1 MALEVRIK
9 KQFPDFLLDVEF
21 QTEEEIFG
29 VLGESGC
36 GKSLTLKCIA
46 GIERPDQGR
55 IVLNGRELF
64 DSKKGINLPA
74 RERKI
79 GYLFQEY
86 ALFPNMTV
94 EENIAVGIKEKK
106 KGEKK
111 KKIHDY
117 IQKFFL
123 EGLEKKH
130 PSSLSGGQKQRVAI
144 ARMLAAEP
152 ELILLDEPFSAVDS
166 YLKWKLEQMLLEWLE
181 EVGQKQRVA
190 IARMLAA
197 EPELILLDEPF
208 SAVDSYLKWKLE
220 QMLLEWLEEVQV
232 TTLLVSHNRDEVYRL
247 CDRMGIIHK
256 GHMEVCGKKQEIFQN
271 PGTVSAAILTGCK
284 NIARI
289 ATITEGRAEIADWG
303 VLLPLPDPKISMGD
317 VFTHVGIRAHD
328 IRMLPSD
335 EDGRRGLEDSKN
347 TEELIAVLPAVVE
360 RKIEGPFDDIYVL
373 RLAMQ
378 KDTDM
383 AFRVEIARN
392 EGAVFIEKQN
402 VKLGIPKE
410 KILWL
415 R

>member
-1 MALEVRIK
+1 MYGSGSKDQKAISR
-9 KQFPDFLLDVEF
+9 FLLDVEF

-74 RERKI
+74 RERKV

-94 EENIAVGIKEKK
+94 EENIAIGIKK

-111 KKIHDY
+111 KKIQDY

-130 PSSLSGGQKQRVAI
+130 PSSLSG
-144 ARMLAAEP
+144 
-152 ELILLDEPFSAVDS
+152 
-166 YLKWKLEQMLLEWLE
+166 
-181 EVGQKQRVA
+181 GQKQRVA

-303 VLLPLPDPKISMGD
+303 VLLPLPNPKISMGD
-317 VFTHVGIRAHD
+317 VFTHVGVRAHD

-335 EDGRRGLEDSKN
+335 EDGRGSLEDGRRGLEDSKN
-347 TEELIAVLPAVVE
+347 TEALIAVLPAVVE

-378 KDTDM
+378 KETDT

-392 EGAVFIEKQN
+392 EGTVFIEKQN

>member
-181 EVGQKQRVA
+181 EV
-190 IARMLAA
+190 
-197 EPELILLDEPF
+197 
-208 SAVDSYLKWKLE
+208 
-220 QMLLEWLEEVQV
+220 QV

-303 VLLPLPDPKISMGD
+303 VLLPLPNPKISMGD
-317 VFTHVGIRAHD
+317 VFTHVGVRAHD

-335 EDGRRGLEDSKN
+335 EDGRGSLEDGRRGLEDSKN
-347 TEELIAVLPAVVE
+347 TEALIAVLPAVVE

-378 KDTDM
+378 KETDT

-392 EGAVFIEKQN
+392 EGTVFIEKQN

>member
-181 EVGQKQRVA
+181 EV
-190 IARMLAA
+190 
-197 EPELILLDEPF
+197 
-208 SAVDSYLKWKLE
+208 
-220 QMLLEWLEEVQV
+220 QV

-289 ATITEGRAEIADWG
+289 ATITEGRAEIEDWG

>member
-74 RERKI
+74 RERKV

-94 EENIAVGIKEKK
+94 EENIAIGIKEKK
-106 KGEKK
+106 KGEKR

-130 PSSLSGGQKQRVAI
+130 PSSLSG
-144 ARMLAAEP
+144 
-152 ELILLDEPFSAVDS
+152 
-166 YLKWKLEQMLLEWLE
+166 
-181 EVGQKQRVA
+181 GQKQRVA

-328 IRMLPSD
+328 IRMLTVD
-335 EDGRRGLEDSKN
+335 EDGRGSLEDGRRNLEDSKN
-347 TEELIAVLPAVVE
+347 TEALIAVLPAVVE

-378 KDTDM
+378 KETDTV
-383 AFRVEIARN
+383 FRVEIARN

>member
-74 RERKI
+74 RERKV

-94 EENIAVGIKEKK
+94 EENIALGIKEKK

-111 KKIHDY
+111 KKIQDY

-130 PSSLSGGQKQRVAI
+130 PSSLSG
-144 ARMLAAEP
+144 
-152 ELILLDEPFSAVDS
+152 
-166 YLKWKLEQMLLEWLE
+166 
-181 EVGQKQRVA
+181 GQKQRVA

-303 VLLPLPDPKISMGD
+303 VLLPLPNPKISMGE

-328 IRMLPSD
+328 IRMLTADEDGRRSL

-347 TEELIAVLPAVVE
+347 TEALIAVLPAVVE

-410 KILWL
+410 KILWI

>member
-64 DSKKGINLPA
+64 DSEKGIDLPA
-74 RERKI
+74 RERKV

-94 EENIAVGIKEKK
+94 EENIAVGIKTKK
-106 KGEKK
+106 KCEKK

-130 PSSLSGGQKQRVAI
+130 PGSLSGGQKQRVAI

-152 ELILLDEPFSAVDS
+152 EVILLDEPFSAVDS

-181 EVGQKQRVA
+181 EV
-190 IARMLAA
+190 
-197 EPELILLDEPF
+197 
-208 SAVDSYLKWKLE
+208 S
-220 QMLLEWLEEVQV
+220 V
-232 TTLLVSHNRDEVYRL
+232 TTLLVSHNRDEIYRL

-289 ATITEGRAEIADWG
+289 GAAEEGHAKIAEWGIT
-303 VLLPLPDPKISMGD
+303 LPLPAPKGSED
-317 VFTHVGIRAHD
+317 RSFTHVGVRAHD
-328 IRMLPSD
+328 IRILDVNGEGESD
-335 EDGRRGLEDSKN
+335 LEDGPEN
-347 TEELIAVLPAVVE
+347 EEWIVVLPAVVE
-360 RKIEGPFDDIYVL
+360 RKMESPFDDIYVL
-373 RLAMQ
+373 RLATN
-378 KDTDM
+378 KEM
-383 AFRVEIARN
+383 ASELRVEITRKRGEA
-392 EGAVFIEKQN
+392 FIEKQN
-402 VKLGIPKE
+402 VKVGIPKE

>member
-74 RERKI
+74 RERKV

-130 PSSLSGGQKQRVAI
+130 PSSLSG
-144 ARMLAAEP
+144 
-152 ELILLDEPFSAVDS
+152 
-166 YLKWKLEQMLLEWLE
+166 
-181 EVGQKQRVA
+181 GQKQRVA

-328 IRMLPSD
+328 IRMLTAD
-335 EDGRRGLEDSKN
+335 EDGRESLEDGRRSLEDSKN
-347 TEELIAVLPAVVE
+347 TEALIAVLPAVVE

-378 KDTDM
+378 KETDTV
-383 AFRVEIARN
+383 FRVEIARN

>member
-1 MALEVRIK
+1 MYGSGSKDQKAISR
-9 KQFPDFLLDVEF
+9 FPLDVEF

-74 RERKI
+74 RERKV

-94 EENIAVGIKEKK
+94 EENIAIGIKKEGREEK
-106 KGEKK
+106 EDSRLYPE
-111 KKIHDY
+111 IL
-117 IQKFFL
+117 L

-130 PSSLSGGQKQRVAI
+130 PSSLSG
-144 ARMLAAEP
+144 
-152 ELILLDEPFSAVDS
+152 
-166 YLKWKLEQMLLEWLE
+166 
-181 EVGQKQRVA
+181 GQKQRVA

-247 CDRMGIIHK
+247 
-256 GHMEVCGKKQEIFQN
+256 V
-271 PGTVSAAILTGCK
+271 
-284 NIARI
+284 
-289 ATITEGRAEIADWG
+289 
-303 VLLPLPDPKISMGD
+303 
-317 VFTHVGIRAHD
+317 
-328 IRMLPSD
+328 
-335 EDGRRGLEDSKN
+335 
-347 TEELIAVLPAVVE
+347 
-360 RKIEGPFDDIYVL
+360 
-373 RLAMQ
+373 
-378 KDTDM
+378 
-383 AFRVEIARN
+383 
-392 EGAVFIEKQN
+392 
-402 VKLGIPKE
+402 
-410 KILWL
+410 
-415 R
+415 

>member
-21 QTEEEIFG
+21 QTEEEVFG

-74 RERKI
+74 RERKV

-111 KKIHDY
+111 KKIQDY

-130 PSSLSGGQKQRVAI
+130 PSSLSG
-144 ARMLAAEP
+144 
-152 ELILLDEPFSAVDS
+152 
-166 YLKWKLEQMLLEWLE
+166 
-181 EVGQKQRVA
+181 GQKQRVA

-303 VLLPLPDPKISMGD
+303 VLLPLPNPKISMGD
-317 VFTHVGIRAHD
+317 VFTHVGVRAHD

-335 EDGRRGLEDSKN
+335 EDGRGSLEDGRRGLEDSKN
-347 TEELIAVLPAVVE
+347 TEALIAVLPAVVE

-378 KDTDM
+378 KETDT

-392 EGAVFIEKQN
+392 EGTVFIEKQN

>member
-181 EVGQKQRVA
+181 EV
-190 IARMLAA
+190 
-197 EPELILLDEPF
+197 
-208 SAVDSYLKWKLE
+208 
-220 QMLLEWLEEVQV
+220 QV

-271 PGTVSAAILTGCK
+271 PRTVSAAILTGCK

-335 EDGRRGLEDSKN
+335 EDGRGSLEDGRRGLEDSKN
-347 TEELIAVLPAVVE
+347 TEELIAVHPAVVE

-373 RLAMQ
+373 QLAMQ

>member
-46 GIERPDQGR
+46 GIEKPDQGR

-74 RERKI
+74 RERKV

-106 KGEKK
+106 KGEKR

-123 EGLEKKH
+123 EGMEKKH
-130 PSSLSGGQKQRVAI
+130 PSSLSG
-144 ARMLAAEP
+144 
-152 ELILLDEPFSAVDS
+152 
-166 YLKWKLEQMLLEWLE
+166 
-181 EVGQKQRVA
+181 GQKQRVA

-335 EDGRRGLEDSKN
+335 EDGRGSLEDGRRGLEDSEN

>member
-74 RERKI
+74 RERKV

-106 KGEKK
+106 KGEKR

-130 PSSLSGGQKQRVAI
+130 PSSLSG
-144 ARMLAAEP
+144 
-152 ELILLDEPFSAVDS
+152 
-166 YLKWKLEQMLLEWLE
+166 
-181 EVGQKQRVA
+181 GQKQRVA

-303 VLLPLPDPKISMGD
+303 VLLPLPNPKISMGD
-317 VFTHVGIRAHD
+317 VFTHVGVRAHD
-328 IRMLPSD
+328 IRMLTADEDGRGSL

-392 EGAVFIEKQN
+392 EDAVFIEKQN

>member
-9 KQFPDFLLDVEF
+9 KQFPVSFLDVEF

-74 RERKI
+74 RERKV

-111 KKIHDY
+111 KKIQDY

-152 ELILLDEPFSAVDS
+152 
-166 YLKWKLEQMLLEWLE
+166 K
-181 EVGQKQRVA
+181 
-190 IARMLAA
+190 
-197 EPELILLDEPF
+197 LILLDEPF

-335 EDGRRGLEDSKN
+335 EDGRGSLEDGRRSLEDSKN

-378 KDTDM
+378 KETDT

>member
-117 IQKFFL
+117 LQKFFL

-130 PSSLSGGQKQRVAI
+130 PSSLSG
-144 ARMLAAEP
+144 
-152 ELILLDEPFSAVDS
+152 
-166 YLKWKLEQMLLEWLE
+166 
-181 EVGQKQRVA
+181 GQKQRVA

>member
-74 RERKI
+74 RERKV

-94 EENIAVGIKEKK
+94 EENIAIGIKK

-111 KKIHDY
+111 KKIQDY

-130 PSSLSGGQKQRVAI
+130 PSSLSG
-144 ARMLAAEP
+144 
-152 ELILLDEPFSAVDS
+152 
-166 YLKWKLEQMLLEWLE
+166 
-181 EVGQKQRVA
+181 GQKQRVA

-256 GHMEVCGKKQEIFQN
+256 GHMEVCGKKQESFQN

-303 VLLPLPDPKISMGD
+303 VLLPLPNPKISMGD
-317 VFTHVGIRAHD
+317 VFTHVGVRAHD

-335 EDGRRGLEDSKN
+335 EDGRGSLEDGRRGLEDSKN
-347 TEELIAVLPAVVE
+347 TEALIAVLPAVVE

-378 KDTDM
+378 KETDT

-392 EGAVFIEKQN
+392 EGTVFIEKQN

>member
-74 RERKI
+74 RERKV

-94 EENIAVGIKEKK
+94 EENIAVGIKTKK
-106 KGEKK
+106 KCEKK

-130 PSSLSGGQKQRVAI
+130 PGSLSG
-144 ARMLAAEP
+144 
-152 ELILLDEPFSAVDS
+152 
-166 YLKWKLEQMLLEWLE
+166 
-181 EVGQKQRVA
+181 GQKQRVA

-289 ATITEGRAEIADWG
+289 GTITEGRAEIADWG
-303 VLLPLPDPKISMGD
+303 TSLPLPNGGVGD
-317 VFTHVGIRAHD
+317 AFTHVGVRAHD
-328 IRMLPSD
+328 IRMLPVD
-335 EDGRRGLEDSKN
+335 EDDRRSSEDGKSL
-347 TEELIAVLPAVVE
+347 EELIAVLPAVVE

-378 KDTDM
+378 KETDTV
-383 AFRVEIARN
+383 FRVEIARN

>member
-74 RERKI
+74 RERKV

-94 EENIAVGIKEKK
+94 EENIAIGIKEKK

-130 PSSLSGGQKQRVAI
+130 PSSLSG
-144 ARMLAAEP
+144 
-152 ELILLDEPFSAVDS
+152 
-166 YLKWKLEQMLLEWLE
+166 
-181 EVGQKQRVA
+181 GQKQRVA

-303 VLLPLPDPKISMGD
+303 VLLPLPNPKISMGD

-328 IRMLPSD
+328 IRMLAADEDGRGSL

-378 KDTDM
+378 KETDT

>member
-74 RERKI
+74 RERKV

-106 KGEKK
+106 KGEKR

-130 PSSLSGGQKQRVAI
+130 PSSLSG
-144 ARMLAAEP
+144 
-152 ELILLDEPFSAVDS
+152 
-166 YLKWKLEQMLLEWLE
+166 
-181 EVGQKQRVA
+181 GQKQRVA

-303 VLLPLPDPKISMGD
+303 VLLPLPNPKISMGD
-317 VFTHVGIRAHD
+317 VFTHVGVRAHD
-328 IRMLPSD
+328 IRMLTAD
-335 EDGRRGLEDSKN
+335 EDGRGSLEDGRRSLEDSKN
-347 TEELIAVLPAVVE
+347 TEALIAVLPAVVE

>member
-74 RERKI
+74 RERKV

-94 EENIAVGIKEKK
+94 EENIAIGIKEKK

-130 PSSLSGGQKQRVAI
+130 PSSLSG
-144 ARMLAAEP
+144 
-152 ELILLDEPFSAVDS
+152 
-166 YLKWKLEQMLLEWLE
+166 
-181 EVGQKQRVA
+181 GQKQRVA

-328 IRMLPSD
+328 IRMLTADEDGRRSLED
-335 EDGRRGLEDSKN
+335 GRRSLEDGRRGLEDSKN
-347 TEELIAVLPAVVE
+347 TEALIAVLPAVVE

-378 KDTDM
+378 KETDTV
-383 AFRVEIARN
+383 FRVEIARN

>member
-64 DSKKGINLPA
+64 DSEKGIDLPA
-74 RERKI
+74 RERKV

-86 ALFPNMTV
+86 ALFPHMTV
-94 EENIAVGIKEKK
+94 EENIAVGIKTKK
-106 KGEKK
+106 KCEKK

-130 PSSLSGGQKQRVAI
+130 PGSLSG
-144 ARMLAAEP
+144 
-152 ELILLDEPFSAVDS
+152 
-166 YLKWKLEQMLLEWLE
+166 
-181 EVGQKQRVA
+181 GQKQRVA

-289 ATITEGRAEIADWG
+289 GTVTEGRAEIADWG
-303 VLLPLPDPKISMGD
+303 TSLPLPNGCVGD
-317 VFTHVGIRAHD
+317 AFTHVGVRAHD
-328 IRMLPSD
+328 VRMLPVD
-335 EDGRRGLEDSKN
+335 EDGRGSLEDGRRSLEDSKN

-378 KDTDM
+378 KERE
-383 AFRVEIARN
+383 AIFRVEITRN

>member
-1 MALEVRIK
+1 MALEVKIT
-9 KQFPDFLLDVEF
+9 KQFPDFLLDVDF
-21 QTEEEIFG
+21 RTEDEIFG

-64 DSKKGINLPA
+64 DSKKGIDLPA
-74 RERKI
+74 RERNV

-94 EENIAVGIKEKK
+94 EENIAVGIKEKTK
-106 KGEKK
+106 SEKR
-111 KKIHDY
+111 KKIQEY
-117 IQKFFL
+117 IRKFFL
-123 EGLEKKH
+123 EGLEKKR
-130 PSSLSGGQKQRVAI
+130 PCALSGGQKQRVAI

-152 ELILLDEPFSAVDS
+152 
-166 YLKWKLEQMLLEWLE
+166 K
-181 EVGQKQRVA
+181 
-190 IARMLAA
+190 
-197 EPELILLDEPF
+197 LILLDEPF

-232 TTLLVSHNRDEVYRL
+232 TTLLVSHNRDEIYRL

-256 GHMEVCGKKQEIFQN
+256 GYMEVCGKKQEIFQN

-289 ATITEGRAEIADWG
+289 ATMTEGRAEIADWG
-303 VLLPLPDPKISMGD
+303 TTLPLPKESMDGP
-317 VFTHVGIRAHD
+317 FTHVGVRAHD
-328 IRMLPSD
+328 IRMLTADEVGRESL

-347 TEELIAVLPAVVE
+347 TEELVAVLPAVVE
-360 RKIEGPFDDIYVL
+360 RKIEGLFDDVYVL
-373 RLAMQ
+373 RLESQ
-378 KDTDM
+378 KESDT
-383 AFRVEIARN
+383 AFRVEIAGNAGTDFR
-392 EGAVFIEKQN
+392 EKQN

-410 KILWL
+410 RILWL
-415 R
+415 Q

>member
-74 RERKI
+74 RERKV

-94 EENIAVGIKEKK
+94 EENIAIGIKEKK

-111 KKIHDY
+111 KKIQDY

-130 PSSLSGGQKQRVAI
+130 PSSLSG
-144 ARMLAAEP
+144 
-152 ELILLDEPFSAVDS
+152 
-166 YLKWKLEQMLLEWLE
+166 
-181 EVGQKQRVA
+181 GQKQRVA

-328 IRMLPSD
+328 IRMLTED
-335 EDGRRGLEDSKN
+335 EDGRRSLEDGRRSLEDSKN

-378 KDTDM
+378 KETDT

>member
-74 RERKI
+74 RERKV

-94 EENIAVGIKEKK
+94 EENIAIGIKEKK

-111 KKIHDY
+111 KKIQDY

-130 PSSLSGGQKQRVAI
+130 PSSLSG
-144 ARMLAAEP
+144 
-152 ELILLDEPFSAVDS
+152 
-166 YLKWKLEQMLLEWLE
+166 
-181 EVGQKQRVA
+181 GQKQRVA

-303 VLLPLPDPKISMGD
+303 VLLPLPDPKISMGE
-317 VFTHVGIRAHD
+317 VFTHVGVRAHD
-328 IRMLPSD
+328 IRMFPSD
-335 EDGRRGLEDSKN
+335 EDGRGSLEDGRRGLEDSKN

>member
-1 MALEVRIK
+1 MVLEVRIK

-181 EVGQKQRVA
+181 EV
-190 IARMLAA
+190 
-197 EPELILLDEPF
+197 
-208 SAVDSYLKWKLE
+208 
-220 QMLLEWLEEVQV
+220 QV

-335 EDGRRGLEDSKN
+335 EDGRGSLEDGRRGLEDSKN
-347 TEELIAVLPAVVE
+347 TEELIAVHPAVVE

>member
-74 RERKI
+74 RERKV

-94 EENIAVGIKEKK
+94 EENIAIGIKEKK

-111 KKIHDY
+111 KKIQDY

-130 PSSLSGGQKQRVAI
+130 PSSLSG
-144 ARMLAAEP
+144 
-152 ELILLDEPFSAVDS
+152 
-166 YLKWKLEQMLLEWLE
+166 
-181 EVGQKQRVA
+181 GQKQRVA

-289 ATITEGRAEIADWG
+289 ATITEGRAEIVDWG

-328 IRMLPSD
+328 IRMLTAD
-335 EDGRRGLEDSKN
+335 EDGRRSLEDSKN
-347 TEELIAVLPAVVE
+347 TEALIAVLPAVVE

-378 KDTDM
+378 KETDT

-392 EGAVFIEKQN
+392 KGAVFIEKQN
-402 VKLGIPKE
+402 VKLRIPKE

>member
-74 RERKI
+74 RERKV

-106 KGEKK
+106 KGEKR

-130 PSSLSGGQKQRVAI
+130 PSSLSG
-144 ARMLAAEP
+144 
-152 ELILLDEPFSAVDS
+152 
-166 YLKWKLEQMLLEWLE
+166 
-181 EVGQKQRVA
+181 GQKQRVA

-328 IRMLPSD
+328 IRMLTADEDGRRSL

-347 TEELIAVLPAVVE
+347 TEALIAVLPAVVE

-373 RLAMQ
+373 WLAMQ
-378 KDTDM
+378 KETDTV
-383 AFRVEIARN
+383 FRVEVSRN
-392 EGAVFIEKQN
+392 EGSVFIEKQN

>member
-130 PSSLSGGQKQRVAI
+130 PSSLSG
-144 ARMLAAEP
+144 
-152 ELILLDEPFSAVDS
+152 
-166 YLKWKLEQMLLEWLE
+166 
-181 EVGQKQRVA
+181 GQKQRVA

>member
-144 ARMLAAEP
+144 ARMLA
-152 ELILLDEPFSAVDS
+152 V
-166 YLKWKLEQMLLEWLE
+166 
-181 EVGQKQRVA
+181 
-190 IARMLAA
+190 

-303 VLLPLPDPKISMGD
+303 VLLPLPNPKISMGD
-317 VFTHVGIRAHD
+317 VFTHVGVRAHD
-328 IRMLPSD
+328 IRMLTADEDGRGSL

-378 KDTDM
+378 KETDT

-392 EGAVFIEKQN
+392 EDAVFIEKQN

>member
-46 GIERPDQGR
+46 GIEKPDQGR

-74 RERKI
+74 RERKV

-94 EENIAVGIKEKK
+94 EENIAIGIKEKK

-130 PSSLSGGQKQRVAI
+130 PSSLSG
-144 ARMLAAEP
+144 
-152 ELILLDEPFSAVDS
+152 
-166 YLKWKLEQMLLEWLE
+166 
-181 EVGQKQRVA
+181 GQKQRVA

-328 IRMLPSD
+328 IRMLTAD
-335 EDGRRGLEDSKN
+335 EDGRESLEDGRRSLEDSKN
-347 TEELIAVLPAVVE
+347 TEALIAVLPAVVE

-378 KDTDM
+378 KETDTV
-383 AFRVEIARN
+383 FRVEIARN

>member
-46 GIERPDQGR
+46 GIEKPDQGR

-74 RERKI
+74 RERKV

-106 KGEKK
+106 KGEKR

-130 PSSLSGGQKQRVAI
+130 PSSLSG
-144 ARMLAAEP
+144 
-152 ELILLDEPFSAVDS
+152 
-166 YLKWKLEQMLLEWLE
+166 
-181 EVGQKQRVA
+181 GQKQRVA

-289 ATITEGRAEIADWG
+289 ATITEGRAEIADWRTS
-303 VLLPLPDPKISMGD
+303 LPLPDGGVGD
-317 VFTHVGIRAHD
+317 AFTHVGVRAHD
-328 IRMLPSD
+328 IRMLTADEDGRGSL

-347 TEELIAVLPAVVE
+347 TEALIAVLPAVVE

-378 KDTDM
+378 KETDTV
-383 AFRVEIARN
+383 FRVEVSRN